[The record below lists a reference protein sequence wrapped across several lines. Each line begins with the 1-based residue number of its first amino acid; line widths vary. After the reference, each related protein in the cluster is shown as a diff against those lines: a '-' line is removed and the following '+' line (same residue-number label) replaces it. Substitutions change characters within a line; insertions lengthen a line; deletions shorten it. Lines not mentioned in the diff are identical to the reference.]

1 MVHLRIVRYTA
12 LACLTMMARG
22 QQFDQLRRDFADP
35 PKAAR
40 PMVRWWWPGGDVTP
54 EELRREIGVL
64 DAAGFAGAE
73 IQPFRGGLKS
83 DMPAATLARVNDYPT
98 ASFYSN
104 VRAAL
109 EEARDRGLF
118 LDLTLGSGWP
128 FGGGEA
134 ITPELAASELR
145 FTQKVVTGPARFR
158 ERIELPEPRAT
169 AGMFL
174 SRMVGTSLALPPG
187 WRERLQART
196 RVIAVLAAPA
206 GTDPSTETVKGGLTG
221 SQVVVKRSGKL
232 DPRGVKVITAQLK
245 PNKTL
250 EWQVPEGSWRIFVFF
265 QQPVETRVIG
275 AVGAGPQL
283 VLDHMNR
290 AALAVHL
297 SRISQAADPE
307 IGAFY
312 GKTLRAGFCDSLEVE
327 GDIFWTDEFLKLF
340 RQRRGYDLTPWL
352 PFMSTPGRGDPYG
365 AQLSAPW
372 FDGPGADRIREDYW
386 KTVSDLWIDNF
397 FTPLVE
403 WQHSKGILAR
413 VQPHGAPADILRAY
427 GLADIPETEQ
437 LYAGGQMEFLK
448 MASSA
453 AHVYGRRLVSAEAF
467 VHSGQAYKS
476 TPESIE
482 RDTNRAIAAGI
493 NEIVYHGFPYVYMDR
508 PEPGW
513 HPFAAPA
520 SFSDHFNDH
529 NTKIW
534 PAVPGLN
541 AYISRLQVVA
551 RGARPS
557 ARYALYWP
565 GLDYPNRQGAIRKSI
580 DYDYINDDALAR
592 SKVRNGRLIA
602 PSGGEYEALI
612 LPTDRQDIRNRFPGL
627 HILVGEVPADS
638 APTRWKAGASEFRFY
653 FNDSDMPQE
662 YPLTA
667 GEYELWDAA
676 TGSIT
681 PFSANRVRLEPG
693 KAQLLL
699 EK

>member
-1 MVHLRIVRYTA
+1 MVHIRIIRYAA
-12 LACLTMMARG
+12 LACLTMMASG
-22 QQFDQLRRDFADP
+22 QQLGQLRRDFADP

-64 DAAGFAGAE
+64 DNAGFAGAE
-73 IQPFRGGLKS
+73 IQPFRAGLKS
-83 DMPAATLARVNDYPT
+83 DMPPATLARVNDYPT
-98 ASFYSN
+98 ASFYSK

-134 ITPELAASELR
+134 ITPELATLELR

-196 RVIAVLAAPA
+196 RVLAVLAAPA
-206 GTDPSTETVKGGLTG
+206 GNDPSTETVKGGLSG
-221 SQVVVKRSGKL
+221 SQVVVRESGKL
-232 DPRGVKVITAQLK
+232 DPRGVKVITALLK
-245 PNKTL
+245 PDKTL
-250 EWQVPEGSWRIFVFF
+250 EWQVPQGSWRIFVLF
-265 QQPVETRVIG
+265 QQPVDTRIIA

-283 VLDHMNR
+283 VLDHMNK
-290 AALAVHL
+290 AALEAHL
-297 SRISQAADPE
+297 ARISQAADPE

-340 RQRRGYDLTPWL
+340 RERRGYDLTPWL
-352 PFMSTPGRGDPYG
+352 PFISTPGRGDPYG

-372 FDGPGADRIREDYW
+372 FDGPGADRVREDYW

-403 WQHSKGILAR
+403 WEHSKGILAR

-482 RDTNRAIAAGI
+482 RDTNRAIAAGVNQI
-493 NEIVYHGFPYVYMDR
+493 IYHGFPYVYMDR

-513 HPFAAPA
+513 HPFAPPG

-534 PAVPGLN
+534 PAIPGLN

-557 ARYALYWP
+557 ARYALYRP
-565 GLDYPNRQGAIRKSI
+565 VLDYPNRQSLIQKSI

-592 SKVRNGRLIA
+592 SKVRSGRLIA
-602 PSGGEYEALI
+602 PSGSEYEALI

-627 HILVGEVPADS
+627 HILVGEAPADS
-638 APTRWKAGASEFRFY
+638 GPTRWKAGSSEFRFY
-653 FNDSDMPQE
+653 FNDSDVPQE
-662 YPLTA
+662 YQLTA

-676 TGSIT
+676 TGNIT
-681 PFSANRVRLEPG
+681 PFSAHRVRLEPG